1 MSSVLAST
9 TATTPSTDLDP
20 RPRRWTRE
28 EFYRMAELGWFHGER
43 AELIEGEIMVFS
55 PQGPSHS
62 YFTDQV
68 AELLRNSGWT
78 GVWVRIQFPSISVPT
93 PIPSRTFL

>member
-1 MSSVLAST
+1 MSSVLAR
-9 TATTPSTDLDP
+9 TAPRTPSTDLDP

-43 AELIEGEIMVFS
+43 AELIEGEILVLS

-68 AELLRNSGWT
+68 AELYLTRPLVKHLRIAES
-78 GVWVRIQFPSISVPT
+78 
-93 PIPSRTFL
+93 